1 MTQSEQ
7 VEALVDLF
15 DAAKKANG
23 IDINIWCRE
32 QPHAVEALRAFAES
46 HGMDV
51 AVRVTEQPAAYGP
64 GQQVAYEVDY
74 TATHNTITVYE

>member
-7 VEALVDLF
+7 VEKLVDLF
-15 DAAKKANG
+15 DAAMAAG
-23 IDINIWCRE
+23 GVDINIWCRE

-51 AVRVTEQPAAYGP
+51 KTRHTDNAAWIGP
-64 GQQVAYEVDY
+64 QVAYEVDY
-74 TATHNTITVYE
+74 TKTHNTITVYE